1 MNHGLVILRDE
12 QVRDIRSQYLDG
24 DCSMAEL
31 SREYGVRRSTIQ
43 AVLEGRA
50 WAELLAEGE
59 ADALRKMRMERQ
71 NPPTNKHRR

>member
-1 MNHGLVILRDE
+1 MNHGLVILNDA
-12 QVRDIRSQYLDG
+12 QVRDIRSQYLAG

-50 WAELLAEGE
+50 WTELLAEGE
-59 ADALRKMRMERQ
+59 AEALRKMRMERQ
-71 NPPTNKHRR
+71 NLPNKHRR